1 MRFGLHGTECYTPQ
15 VRDDAPGRKERAQRR
30 RESWCVEPLT
40 DEPPAAPS
48 DLDARLEQLE
58 QLRRVGFALAGVEY
72 PEGPTPKHVRRT
84 WPVERIG

>member
-1 MRFGLHGTECYTPQ
+1 MVG
-15 VRDDAPGRKERAQRR
+15 DALARKQRAKRR
-30 RESWCVEPLT
+30 RESWRVEPLT
-40 DEPPAAPS
+40 DKPPAPPF

-58 QLRRVGFALAGVEY
+58 QLRRVGFALAGIEY